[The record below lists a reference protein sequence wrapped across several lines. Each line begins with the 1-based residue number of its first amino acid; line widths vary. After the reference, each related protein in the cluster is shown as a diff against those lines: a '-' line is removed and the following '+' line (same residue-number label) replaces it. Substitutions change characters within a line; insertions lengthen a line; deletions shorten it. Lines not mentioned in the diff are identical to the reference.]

1 MDAKLK
7 QCIERAIRQAREHR
21 LRWQIEVE
29 DTHVRQQVENIY
41 HGDEFARA
49 EMAAWRR
56 QHPVWPGTPIWEALQ
71 QRYREEHNER

>member
-7 QCIERAIRQAREHR
+7 RCIERAIRQARGHR
-21 LRWQIEVE
+21 VSWQIAAEA
-29 DTHVRQQVENIY
+29 TPIQQQVNKIY
-41 HGDEFARA
+41 HGGESARA